1 MAVKAE
7 AVNNRL
13 SAIIQKAACTVG
25 YPNLRSEQERAVL
38 AFMLGKDVFVSLP
51 TGSGKSL
58 CYTILPTTF
67 IVLRQSSIF
76 NLVLV
81 CTHVE

>member
-7 AVNNRL
+7 AANNRL
-13 SAIIQKAACTVG
+13 SAIIQEAACTVG
-25 YPNLRSEQERAVL
+25 YPNLRPEQERAVL

-58 CYTILPTTF
+58 
-67 IVLRQSSIF
+67 SSY
-76 NLVLV
+76 LHLLGVTV
-81 CTHVE
+81 